1 MLLSESIVTFL
12 AGYFSTCRR
21 SKKTKDAYRIDLS
34 QFQSHF
40 LGSERLES
48 IGAERLEEWARELTA
63 RQYAPTSIRRKFA
76 ALRVFYRYWVRK
88 GELSAS
94 PLWRI
99 RLDLASDRRLPR
111 TLTQTEM
118 KRLIEHAWSK
128 NVWPRATTGVF
139 AAHRFLAL
147 RNLAIIELLF
157 ATGIRVGELVSLNLE
172 DWKEDELC
180 LVINGKGR
188 RQRLAILPD
197 ERSVRVMREYLSMR
211 SVLTTYP
218 IAMFTNA
225 TGRRLFSQGV
235 ARALDCLARGAG
247 IERRVTPHMIRH
259 TAATLLLRNGADI
272 RVVQEMLGHSSIS
285 MTERYTHVTKEHLQ
299 VTLKRYHPNHHTPIE
314 LPAEAG
320 KPVCGHTMEQR
331 NTDEIA
337 V

>member
-1 MLLSESIVTFL
+1 MLLSESIATFL

-21 SKKTKDAYRIDLS
+21 SNKTKDAYRIDLA
-34 QFQSHF
+34 QFQIHF
-40 LGSERLES
+40 SGSELLES
-48 IGAERLEEWARELTA
+48 IGAERLEEWARELIA

-76 ALRVFYRYWVRK
+76 ALRVFYTYWVRK
-88 GELSAS
+88 GELSSS
-94 PLWRI
+94 PLSII

-111 TLTQTEM
+111 TLTQIEI

-128 NVWPRATTGVF
+128 NVWPRATTDLF
-139 AAHRFLAL
+139 AARRFLAL

-180 LVINGKGR
+180 FVVNGKGR

-197 ERSVRVMREYLSMR
+197 ERSVRVMREYLGTR
-211 SVLTTYP
+211 SVLTTYS

-225 TGRRLFSQGV
+225 NGCRLFSQGV

-259 TAATLLLRNGADI
+259 SWATHLLQRRG
-272 RVVQEMLGHSSIS
+272 GHSPFSRLI
-285 MTERYTHVTKEHLQ
+285 RNHVSYYNSDYCARRFSRF
-299 VTLKRYHPNHHTPIE
+299 V
-314 LPAEAG
+314 
-320 KPVCGHTMEQR
+320 
-331 NTDEIA
+331 
-337 V
+337 